1 MNVIQLYLYSGLT
14 LLFAFLLFKNIIT
27 VIFSLEN
34 YSTYKKR
41 QRQLHSHGKKTI
53 SDEEFLDA
61 LTKPIIN
68 NLFDKLKPTDIKTLE
83 KNLRMVNWDKKI
95 TALQFKAVEIITP
108 IIGLIIFLIFYMLD
122 GKFFGLLLGVVLAF
136 LPKILLKNEVNN
148 VTTTLM
154 ADFPD
159 FIRITQGYLTIDQP
173 FVTCVENSLKF
184 VGPAWQPILQEFIV
198 MCNTRGTEDGLGWL
212 QEKVN
217 IFEVKEFVSMVKLS
231 LEQGGDTKKSF
242 NEQAN
247 KIHEILQ
254 DIIRIKIEKRKIM
267 SVAIQAPLL
276 ICCFLTFGLPVFGQ
290 MSSLGL

>member
-1 MNVIQLYLYSGLT
+1 MIVMQLYLYGGLT
-14 LLFAFLLFKNIIT
+14 LLFAFLLFRNIVT
-27 VIFSLEN
+27 MIFSLEN

-41 QRQLHSHGKKTI
+41 QRQLQSHGKKSL
-53 SDEEFLDA
+53 SDEEFLDSI
-61 LTKPIIN
+61 TKPIIEN
-68 NLFDKLKPTDIKTLE
+68 VFNKLKPTDIKTLE
-83 KNLRMVNWDKKI
+83 KNLRMINWDKKI

-108 IIGLIIFLIFYMLD
+108 ILGLIIFLIFYMLD
-122 GKFFGLLLGVVLAF
+122 GTFLGLLLGGVLAF
-136 LPKILLKNEVNN
+136 LPKLLLKNEVSN
-148 VTTTLM
+148 VTTSLM

-173 FVTCVENSLKF
+173 FVTCIENSLKF

-198 MCNTRGTEDGLGWL
+198 MCNTRGTEGGLGWL

-217 IFEVKEFVSMVKLS
+217 IFEVKEFVSLVKLS
-231 LEQGGDTKKSF
+231 LEQGGDTKQSF
-242 NEQAN
+242 NEQAD

-254 DIIRIKIEKRKIM
+254 DIIRVKIEKRRLM

-290 MSSLGL
+290 MGSLGL